1 MKTRGMNSFFRLLL
15 VLSVLLIL
23 SGCLTLYCCRE
34 RYVTVAKDGK
44 GATIGYRFKNFG
56 TNDINGYTIYV
67 AVTCK
72 DIGTGSE
79 TVIYDRQSF
88 DIIVKAGDDY
98 KGMYLFSLNEE
109 QKGYLTVKDAKITE
123 TSLTIYR

>member
-1 MKTRGMNSFFRLLL
+1 MDTAEYFMTGGLLMKTRGMNSFFRLLL

-67 AVTCK
+67 AV
-72 DIGTGSE
+72 GNVSF
-79 TVIYDRQSF
+79 QS
-88 DIIVKAGDDY
+88 
-98 KGMYLFSLNEE
+98 
-109 QKGYLTVKDAKITE
+109 
-123 TSLTIYR
+123 